1 MRLRC
6 ASSHAVATLA
16 ASLWPCRSGWH
27 RRTSRRSISGG
38 MPSGLARW
46 PSSSSAST
54 RRRRRAD
61 SARTVVEIF
70 PPRNAKAQAGGF
82 GAGLGKL
89 CGQLRQPVGCGLPC
103 GWARLPARQA
113 KALPAFARGA
123 GEGVPAFLAGR
134 VRQGVGVG
142 HRRASGAK
150 GTRKGQTRDKTG
162 TQGTQTEGTDRT
174 TPLKGLSLSSRV
186 FAVVPLPR

>member
-1 MRLRC
+1 MAKPFPEPPKNLCVRY
-6 ASSHAVATLA
+6 
-16 ASLWPCRSGWH
+16 RSV
-27 RRTSRRSISGG
+27 S
-38 MPSGLARW
+38 
-46 PSSSSAST
+46 
-54 RRRRRAD
+54 RAD
-61 SARTVVEIF
+61 SPQRFT
-70 PPRNAKAQAGGF
+70 PPYPALPQPGGLPTMRNMGTLHGASGGVPSRQETSSTQSSRPVT
-82 GAGLGKL
+82 G
-89 CGQLRQPVGCGLPC
+89 CRCRQPVGCGLPC

-123 GEGVPAFLAGR
+123 GEGVPAFLAGC

-186 FAVVPLPR
+186 FAVVPSPR